1 MSLYEEL
8 KRRKV
13 FKTVGVYAGIAFVF
27 MQLAA
32 DLFPYL
38 YLPDWTVTFVII
50 IAILGFPITFFLSW
64 TYDIKRDQIDTN
76 DSSLNVKWY
85 FTRKVFLP
93 ISGFVLMVVG
103 ALFWFIYPFISLSIA
118 DERNYDS
125 SIAVLYMDN
134 ISSNE
139 QSYFSDGLTIELIN
153 RLSQI
158 QNLKVTPRID
168 VAFYK
173 QNPSTINQISKD
185 LNVDFIIDGS
195 VKIFNNSL
203 RVNIA
208 LFDVLKNETIWND
221 VYNKE
226 LNDILQVQDEIATMV
241 IKKLNDNLNITKTD
255 LLATGRKATDN
266 LEAYNLIQK
275 SYQYFKE
282 PLTLVRLGEVV
293 APLAEKAIKLDPTYS
308 DAYAMAAL
316 GLRFKWWLHKRPSG
330 VEFVEEEV
338 NDKKKAEEYIE
349 KAIEYNS
356 KNRLAKAMNVLM
368 PQWNVKDISRA
379 NQLFSARS
387 TMIDAKMLIQEFPN
401 DLFCQAMYVYFSNA
415 MSAILGAEEEDYRQQ
430 LSDLIKVYDKLEKI
444 DFKYNEV
451 TEIMASLIALEHI
464 PKLYAQVNEPDNMV
478 AFIKDNKNNFCQD
491 GTFNCL
497 NTFHLKMISE
507 GYYTGYEYDEALAL
521 INSII
526 SKSEDELLALGFNL
540 GDQKRSYYKY
550 GMINMKL
557 GNNDLAIKGFDSA
570 LNLSLKDARVMCEP
584 CEFNFSER
592 EEEERS
598 FEWWHGHY
606 YRRLGLI
613 HMLEENYLEA
623 SKYYKQ
629 AIEINA
635 ELQESNESLMK
646 AICSYG
652 YVQGLVGN
660 SDVSVEKINECVE
673 WVEESYHLIDG
684 GYDAYETVWPLFL
697 HYNNLNDQEKAYKYL
712 SFAYANIDGDKIKEY
727 DGLSESEKKNP
738 KFFYSRDI
746 IETYRKSLVQ

>member
-50 IAILGFPITFFLSW
+50 LAILGFPITFFLSW
-64 TYDIKRDQIDTN
+64 TYDIKRDNIDSQ
-76 DSSLNVKWY
+76 DSSSNAKWY
-85 FTRKVFLP
+85 FTKKIFLP
-93 ISGFVLMVVG
+93 ATGFILMLVG
-103 ALFWFIYPFISLSIA
+103 AVFWFIYPFISLSIA
-118 DERNYDS
+118 EERQYDA

-134 ISSNE
+134 ISSEE
-139 QSYFSDGLTIELIN
+139 QSYFSDGLTTELIN
-153 RLSQI
+153 RLSRI

-168 VAFYK
+168 VAVYK
-173 QNPSTINQISKD
+173 KNPATINQIAKD

-195 VKIFNNSL
+195 VKIYNNSL
-203 RVNIA
+203 RVSIA
-208 LFDVLKNETIWND
+208 LLDVLKDETIWND

-226 LNDILQVQDEIATMV
+226 LNDILKVQDEIAGIV
-241 IKKLNDNLNITKTD
+241 IKKLNDNLNISQTD

-293 APLAEKAIKLDPTYS
+293 APLAEQAIKLDPTYS

-338 NDKKKAEEYIE
+338 NDKKKTEEYIE

-356 KNRLAKAMNVLM
+356 KNRLAKAMKVLL
-368 PQWNVKDISRA
+368 PQWNVKDISKA

-387 TMIDAKMLIQEFPN
+387 TMIDAKMLIQEFPD

-415 MSAILGAEEEDYRQQ
+415 MSAILGAEEEDYREQ
-430 LSDLIKVYDKLEKI
+430 LSGLIRVYDKLEKV
-444 DFKYNEV
+444 DFKYSEV

-478 AFIKDNKNNFCQD
+478 TFIKDNKNNFCQD

-507 GYYTGYEYDEALAL
+507 GYYTGYEYDEALAI

-540 GDQKRSYYKY
+540 GDQKRSFYKY

-557 GNNDLAIKGFDSA
+557 GNNDLAMKGFNAS

-606 YRRLGLI
+606 HRRLGLV
-613 HMLEENYLEA
+613 HMLEEDYSEA
-623 SKYYKQ
+623 SKYYEQ
-629 AIEINA
+629 ALQLNE
-635 ELQESNESLMK
+635 ELQESDESLIK

-652 YVQGLVGN
+652 YVQGLIGN
-660 SDVSVEKINECVE
+660 SDISSEKINECAE
-673 WVEESYHLIDG
+673 WVEENYHLIDG
-684 GYDAYETVWPLFL
+684 GYDAYETVWPLYL
-697 HYNNLNDQEKAYKYL
+697 HYDNLNQQEKAHKYL
-712 SFAYANIDGDKIKEY
+712 SFAYTNIEEDIIEEYNSLSKEQ
-727 DGLSESEKKNP
+727 KTHP

-746 IETYRKSLVQ
+746 IETYRKSLIQ